1 MLSSVY
7 LLIVCVYIYI
17 PNGKSN
23 EYLIHRAVV
32 QVMLTATG
40 KETLARVVFSSDR
53 HRHTQHCNA
62 PSVTWYGLVTV

>member
-53 HRHTQHCNA
+53 HTQHCNA